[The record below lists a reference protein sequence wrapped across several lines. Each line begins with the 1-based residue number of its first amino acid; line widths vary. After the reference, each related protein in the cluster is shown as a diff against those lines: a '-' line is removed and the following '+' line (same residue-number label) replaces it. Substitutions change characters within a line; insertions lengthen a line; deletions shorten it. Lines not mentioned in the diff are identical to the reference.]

1 MDVIYLLHKF
11 HENTPKADDQIAL
24 KHYLTPVI
32 SNGIPASAAY
42 CYNAARSV
50 NCVSVCLG
58 EFRGKKKE
66 ATKTPF
72 GEET

>member
-1 MDVIYLLHKF
+1 MDVIYLLYKF
-11 HENTPKADDQIAL
+11 QTDDQTAL

-66 ATKTPF
+66 PTKTPF